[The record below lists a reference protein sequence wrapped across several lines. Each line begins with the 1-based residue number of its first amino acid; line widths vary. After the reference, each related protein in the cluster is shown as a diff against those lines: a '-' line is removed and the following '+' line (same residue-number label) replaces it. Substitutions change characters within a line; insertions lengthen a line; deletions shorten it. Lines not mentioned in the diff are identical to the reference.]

1 MFQYLTTPLSSGT
14 LSCVSTQL
22 CPQMHAITKTFVCN
36 KSIYRGCAPD
46 FFFNG
51 KFETVG
57 GDKTSFLLD
66 LFFLSHNGGE
76 KEGTDKN
83 EARSQRPSR

>member
-1 MFQYLTTPLSSGT
+1 
-14 LSCVSTQL
+14 
-22 CPQMHAITKTFVCN
+22 MHAIAKIFVSD
-36 KSIYRGCAPD
+36 KSIYRGRAPD

-57 GDKTSFLLD
+57 GDKTNFLLD

-76 KEGTDKN
+76 KGRYGRKQSSESTVFERKC
-83 EARSQRPSR
+83 RVK